1 MMKTRLQIGW
11 LVAGLAAVAVLLV
24 VVAFAIGVS
33 AGPDEPA
40 PGPEEYHIYDGREGI
55 QTQAEVINAS
65 RAVAIVE
72 DPAYSDP
79 VTMIVFGMG
88 PTSRYMETYDHN
100 GYVLSKLTTTTKV
113 TASDRRMFR
122 MTDEEGNILAEGE
135 GHPVRS
141 LPRWTLSTRS
151 IPINWVLP
159 SRRTGWPC
167 CNRTEAFSSHKKSPN
182 VFRNENVRRLLFNS
196 CG

>member
-1 MMKTRLQIGW
+1 MKKRSKQGGLA
-11 LVAGLAAVAVLLV
+11 LGLAAIAVLLAV
-24 VVAFAIGVS
+24 AAFAIGVS

-65 RAVAIVE
+65 RDVVIMD
-72 DPAYSDP
+72 DPQYIGP
-79 VTMIVFGMG
+79 VTMITFGLSPM
-88 PTSRYMETYDHN
+88 SRHTEIYDHN

-135 GHPVRS
+135 GQTSGPFFAAMDPLNPLYS
-141 LPRWTLSTRS
+141 YQLGSAITPYWL
-151 IPINWVLP
+151 
-159 SRRTGWPC
+159 
-167 CNRTEAFSSHKKSPN
+167 A
-182 VFRNENVRRLLFNS
+182 LLQQN
-196 CG
+196 

>member
-1 MMKTRLQIGW
+1 MRSRMKKGW
-11 LVAGLAAVAVLLV
+11 LALGMGAVAALIV
-24 VVAFAIGVS
+24 VVALAVSIG
-33 AGPDEPA
+33 AGPSEPA

-72 DPAYSDP
+72 DPAYSDS
-79 VTMIVFGMG
+79 VTMIVFGMS
-88 PTSRYMETYDHN
+88 PMSRYMETYDHN

-135 GHPVRS
+135 GQTSGPFFAAMDPLNPLYS
-141 LPRWTLSTRS
+141 YQLGSAITPYWL
-151 IPINWVLP
+151 
-159 SRRTGWPC
+159 
-167 CNRTEAFSSHKKSPN
+167 A
-182 VFRNENVRRLLFNS
+182 LLQQN
-196 CG
+196 

>member
-1 MMKTRLQIGW
+1 MMKTRLKIGW

-40 PGPEEYHIYDGREGI
+40 PGPEEYHIYDGRAGI
-55 QTQAEVINAS
+55 QIEAEVINAS

-79 VTMIVFGMG
+79 VTMIVFGMS
-88 PTSRYMETYDHN
+88 PTSRYMETYNHN

-135 GHPVRS
+135 GQTFGPFFAAMDPLNPLYS
-141 LPRWTLSTRS
+141 YQLGSAITPYWL
-151 IPINWVLP
+151 
-159 SRRTGWPC
+159 
-167 CNRTEAFSSHKKSPN
+167 A
-182 VFRNENVRRLLFNS
+182 LLQQN
-196 CG
+196 